1 MKLEQKAAKNAKTDG
16 DGLGSLPPWR
26 ASRASVEI
34 VGGKSEQKVAK
45 NAKSDGDG
53 LGSLPP
59 SRPWRASVLILLSL
73 FPLGVQA
80 GSGSWFGLWL
90 TPDQQG
96 KRYFHRGE
104 FAEAAQAFRDPMWQ
118 GAAWYRAGEFEK
130 AAQAFARRDTA
141 EAHFNQ
147 GNAWL
152 MRGRYET
159 AIASYD
165 RAVEKRPDRQE
176 SADNRPLGMA
186 RAKLVEQKGGDM
198 GDQKIGAD
206 KVVFDKDAKN
216 EGQET
221 EVAGA
226 KALSDQEVQ
235 ALWLRRVQTR
245 PADFLKAK
253 FAYQE
258 AMQQEGAK

>member
-1 MKLEQKAAKNAKTDG
+1 MTIGQQAARIARKTG
-16 DGLGSLPPWR
+16 IGQFSL
-26 ASRASVEI
+26 A
-34 VGGKSEQKVAK
+34 
-45 NAKSDGDG
+45 
-53 LGSLPP
+53 P
-59 SRPWRASVLILLSL
+59 SRPLRAAVPILLL
-73 FPLGVQA
+73 LLLPLGVQA
-80 GSGSWFGLWL
+80 GSGAWAGLWL

-96 KRYFHRGE
+96 QRYFQRGE

-141 EAHFNQ
+141 DAHFNQ

-152 MRGRYET
+152 MRGQYQT
-159 AIASYD
+159 AIASYE
-165 RAVEKRPDRQE
+165 RALEKRPDWKE
-176 SADNRPLGMA
+176 AADNRALAIA
-186 RAKLVEQKGGDM
+186 RAETVEQKGGDM

-206 KVVFDKDAKN
+206 KVVFDKNTENK
-216 EGQET
+216 GQET
-221 EVAGA
+221 EIAGG

-253 FAYQE
+253 FAYQQAQKPE
-258 AMQQEGAK
+258 PEK